1 MKIKVALIVQG
12 IISVVFGLGFLF
24 MPVQMMQPYNP
35 GQELT
40 ELFYFQNRA
49 YGIAILSFAVL
60 CWMGLKITDKYAKRV
75 LAFTIATLALLS
87 GIVFIYGSASGLLS
101 TIGWSQVVV
110 EFIMAGLAISSLFRA
125 EP

>member
-12 IISVVFGLGFLF
+12 IISVVFGLGFII
-24 MPVQMMQPYNP
+24 MPAQTMGPFSP
-35 GQELT
+35 GQELSAV
-40 ELFYFQNRA
+40 FYFLTRG

-60 CWMGLKITDKYAKRV
+60 CWMGLKITEKYAKRV

-87 GIVFIYGSASGLLS
+87 GILFIYGTASGLLS
-101 TIGWSQVVV
+101 TIGWSQVAV
-110 EFIMAGLAISSLFRA
+110 EFIVAGLAISSLFRT